1 MIIWDDLLVLSAVQQ
16 DNDYFQTQSAMDTAT
31 GVIAPSGELAFSR
44 PSENTLLVSLAGD
57 WTIGGDIPS
66 VDEVNKEVDSGL
78 PVQVLTFDT
87 QDLGRWD
94 SGLITFL
101 LKVFDQCSQRQIDV
115 DRAGLPEGVQ
125 RLLDLAAAVPEKK
138 DARKVDLPEPLL
150 VQVGKASMDMARQV
164 TGMTTF
170 LGEATIAF
178 GRFLV
183 GRAKFRRTDLWLT
196 IQQCGADAL
205 PIVSLISFLVGLI
218 LAFVGS
224 IQLAMFGAQIYIANL
239 VGIAMA
245 REMGAIMTAI
255 IMAGRTGAAFAAQ
268 IGTMQVNEE
277 VDALKTM
284 GISPMEFL
292 VLPRMLALILMMPLL
307 CLYSDL
313 VGILGGFV
321 VGTGMFDISFTQ
333 YMEQTRASLNLTHF
347 TIGVFKSAI
356 FGVVV
361 AIAGCLRGMES
372 GRSASAVGDAA
383 TSAVVTSIVL
393 IIVLDGIFAVVT
405 NILGI

>member
-1 MIIWDDLLVLSAVQQ
+1 
-16 DNDYFQTQSAMDTAT
+16 
-31 GVIAPSGELAFSR
+31 
-44 PSENTLLVSLAGD
+44 
-57 WTIGGDIPS
+57 
-66 VDEVNKEVDSGL
+66 
-78 PVQVLTFDT
+78 
-87 QDLGRWD
+87 
-94 SGLITFL
+94 LI
-101 LKVFDQCSQRQIDV
+101 
-115 DRAGLPEGVQ
+115 
-125 RLLDLAAAVPEKK
+125 
-138 DARKVDLPEPLL
+138 
-150 VQVGKASMDMARQV
+150 QVGKASMDVARQV

-183 GRAKFRRTDLWLT
+183 GKAKFRRTDLWLT

-218 LAFVGS
+218 LAFVGAV
-224 IQLAMFGAQIYIANL
+224 QLALFGAQIYIANL

-277 VDALKTM
+277 VDALTTM

-333 YMEQTRASLNLTHF
+333 YMGQTKASLNLTQF
-347 TIGVFKSAI
+347 SIGVFKSAI
-356 FGVVV
+356 YGVVV
-361 AIAGCLRGMES
+361 AITGCLRGMEC

-405 NILGI
+405 NIIGI

>member
-1 MIIWDDLLVLSAVQQ
+1 
-16 DNDYFQTQSAMDTAT
+16 MDTAT
-31 GVIAPSGELAFSR
+31 GVISTSGELAFSR
-44 PSENTLLVSLAGD
+44 PNENSLMLRLAGD

-66 VDEVNKEVDSGL
+66 VDEVNKQVDAGQ

-87 QDLGRWD
+87 QDLRRWD

-101 LKVFDQCSQRQIDV
+101 LKVFDQCSQRQIDA
-115 DRAGLPEGVQ
+115 DRTGLPEGVR
-125 RLLDLAAAVPEKK
+125 RLLDLASAVPEKK
-138 DARKVDLPEPLL
+138 DARKAVVQEPFL
-150 VQVGKASMDMARQV
+150 VQVGKASMEVARQV
-164 TGMTTF
+164 SGLTTF

-183 GRAKFRRTDLWLT
+183 GKAKFRRTDLWLT

-218 LAFVGS
+218 LAFVGAV
-224 IQLAMFGAQIYIANL
+224 QLAMFGAQIYIANL

-245 REMGAIMTAI
+245 REMGAIMTGI

-277 VDALKTM
+277 IDALKTM

-333 YMEQTRASLNLTHF
+333 YMEQTSASLNLTHF
-347 TIGVFKSAI
+347 GIGVFKSAV

>member
-245 REMGAIMTAI
+245 REMGAMMTAI

-313 VGILGGFV
+313 VGILWLCCWHWHV
-321 VGTGMFDISFTQ
+321 
-333 YMEQTRASLNLTHF
+333 
-347 TIGVFKSAI
+347 
-356 FGVVV
+356 
-361 AIAGCLRGMES
+361 
-372 GRSASAVGDAA
+372 
-383 TSAVVTSIVL
+383 
-393 IIVLDGIFAVVT
+393 
-405 NILGI
+405 

>member
-1 MIIWDDLLVLSAVQQ
+1 MDG
-16 DNDYFQTQSAMDTAT
+16 AMQMVA
-31 GVIAPSGELAFSR
+31 APCEMSFSR
-44 PSENTLLVSLAGD
+44 PTEDSLLVRLAGD
-57 WTIGGDIPS
+57 WTIEEKLPAVEEVQKQADSRPS
-66 VDEVNKEVDSGL
+66 L
-78 PVQVLTFDT
+78 QRIAFDT

-101 LKVFDQCSQRQIDV
+101 IKLFDQFNQSQIDT
-115 DRAGLPEGVQ
+115 DKEGLPNGVR

-138 DARKVDLPEPLL
+138 DARKVAVREPFL
-150 VQVGKASMDMARQV
+150 VQVGKASMDLARQV
-164 TGMTTF
+164 TGLTAF

-183 GRAKFRRTDLWLT
+183 GKAKFRRTDLWLT

-218 LAFVGS
+218 LAFVGAV
-224 IQLAMFGAQIYIANL
+224 QLAMFGAQIYIANL

-333 YMEQTRASLNLTHF
+333 YMEQTSTSLNLTHF
-347 TIGVFKSAI
+347 SIGVFKSAV

-393 IIVLDGIFAVVT
+393 IIVLDGIFAVIT
-405 NILGI
+405 NIIGI

>member
-1 MIIWDDLLVLSAVQQ
+1 MDG
-16 DNDYFQTQSAMDTAT
+16 AMQMVA
-31 GVIAPSGELAFSR
+31 APCEMSFSR
-44 PSENTLLVSLAGD
+44 PTEDSLLVRLAGD
-57 WTIGGDIPS
+57 WTIEEKLPAVEEVQKQADSRPS
-66 VDEVNKEVDSGL
+66 F
-78 PVQVLTFDT
+78 QRIAFDT

-101 LKVFDQCSQRQIDV
+101 IKLFDQFSQSQIDT
-115 DRAGLPEGVQ
+115 DKEGLPDGVR

-138 DARKVDLPEPLL
+138 DARKVAVREPFL
-150 VQVGKASMDMARQV
+150 VQVGKASMDLARQV
-164 TGMTTF
+164 TGLTAF

-183 GRAKFRRTDLWLT
+183 GKAKFRRTDLWLT

-218 LAFVGS
+218 LAFVGAV
-224 IQLAMFGAQIYIANL
+224 QLAMFGAQIYIANL

-277 VDALKTM
+277 VDALTTM

-333 YMEQTRASLNLTHF
+333 YMEQTSTSLNLTHF
-347 TIGVFKSAI
+347 SIGVFKSAI

-393 IIVLDGIFAVVT
+393 IIVLDGIFAVIT
-405 NILGI
+405 NIIGI

>member
-1 MIIWDDLLVLSAVQQ
+1 
-16 DNDYFQTQSAMDTAT
+16 MDTAT
-31 GVIAPSGELAFSR
+31 GVIATSGEIAFSR

-66 VDEVNKEVDSGL
+66 VDEVNKQVDSDL
-78 PVQVLTFDT
+78 PLQVLTFDT

-101 LKVFDQCSQRQIDV
+101 LKVFDQCSQRQIDA
-115 DRAGLPEGVQ
+115 DRTGLPDGVR

-138 DARKVDLPEPLL
+138 DARKVALDEPFL

-164 TGMTTF
+164 TGLTTF

-183 GRAKFRRTDLWLT
+183 GKAKFRRTDLWLT

-218 LAFVGS
+218 LAFVGAV
-224 IQLAMFGAQIYIANL
+224 QLAMFGAQIYIANL

-333 YMEQTRASLNLTHF
+333 YMEQTSTSLNLTHF
-347 TIGVFKSAI
+347 SIGVFKSAI

>member
-1 MIIWDDLLVLSAVQQ
+1 
-16 DNDYFQTQSAMDTAT
+16 MDTTT
-31 GVIAPSGELAFSR
+31 GVITPSGDLAFGR
-44 PSENTLLVSLAGD
+44 PSENSLTLRLAGN
-57 WTIGGDIPS
+57 WTIGKVIPS
-66 VDEVNKEVDSGL
+66 PEEVQKQVDSGL
-78 PVQVLTFDT
+78 PLQQITFDT
-87 QDLGRWD
+87 DKLGSWD
-94 SGLITFL
+94 SVLITFL

-115 DRAGLPEGVQ
+115 DRSGLPEGVR

-138 DARKVDLPEPLL
+138 DARKVTLQEPFL
-150 VQVGKASMDMARQV
+150 VQVGKASMEVANQV

-170 LGEATIAF
+170 LGDATIAF
-178 GRFLV
+178 GKFLV
-183 GRAKFRRTDLWLT
+183 GKAKFRRTDLWLT

-218 LAFVGS
+218 LAFVGAV
-224 IQLAMFGAQIYIANL
+224 QLALFGAQIYIANL

-277 VDALKTM
+277 VDALTTM

-321 VGTGMFDISFTQ
+321 VGTGMFHISFTQ
-333 YMEQTRASLNLTHF
+333 YMGQTKASLNLTQF
-347 TIGVFKSAI
+347 GIGVFKSAI
-356 FGVVV
+356 YGVVV
-361 AIAGCLRGMES
+361 AITGCLRGMEC

-393 IIVLDGIFAVVT
+393 IVVLDGIFAVVT
-405 NILGI
+405 NVLGI

>member
-1 MIIWDDLLVLSAVQQ
+1 
-16 DNDYFQTQSAMDTAT
+16 MDTPT
-31 GVIAPSGELAFSR
+31 GVIATLGEIAFSR
-44 PSENTLLVSLAGD
+44 PSENTLLLRLTGD
-57 WTIGGDIPS
+57 WTIGAVRPS
-66 VDEVNKEVDSGL
+66 VEEVNKQVDSGL

-87 QDLGRWD
+87 QDLGSWD

-101 LKVFDQCSQRQIDV
+101 LKVFDQCSQRQIDA
-115 DRAGLPEGVQ
+115 DRTGLPDGVR

-138 DARKVDLPEPLL
+138 DARKVALDEPFL

-164 TGMTTF
+164 TGLTTF

-183 GRAKFRRTDLWLT
+183 GKAKFRRTDLWLT
-196 IQQCGADAL
+196 IQQCGAEAL

-218 LAFVGS
+218 LAFVGAV
-224 IQLAMFGAQIYIANL
+224 QLAMFGAQIYIANL

-245 REMGAIMTAI
+245 REMGAIMTGI

-333 YMEQTRASLNLTHF
+333 YMEQTSTSLNLTHF
-347 TIGVFKSAI
+347 SIGVFKSAV

>member
-1 MIIWDDLLVLSAVQQ
+1 
-16 DNDYFQTQSAMDTAT
+16 MDTAT
-31 GVIAPSGELAFSR
+31 GVITPSGEIAFSR
-44 PSENTLLVSLAGD
+44 PSENTLLVRLAGD
-57 WTIGGDIPS
+57 WTIGEDIPS
-66 VDEVNKEVDSGL
+66 VDEVNKEIDSGL
-78 PVQVLTFDT
+78 PVKLLTFYT

-94 SGLITFL
+94 SVLITFL
-101 LKVFDQCSQRQIDV
+101 LKVFDQCSQHQIDV
-115 DRAGLPEGVQ
+115 DRSGLPEGVR

-138 DARKVDLPEPLL
+138 DARKVTLHEPLL
-150 VQVGKASMDMARQV
+150 VQVGEASMDVARQV
-164 TGMTTF
+164 TSMTTF

-183 GRAKFRRTDLWLT
+183 GKAKFRRTDLWLT

-218 LAFVGS
+218 LAFVGAV
-224 IQLAMFGAQIYIANL
+224 QLALFGAQIYIANL

-277 VDALKTM
+277 VDALTTM

-333 YMEQTRASLNLTHF
+333 YMGQTKASLNLAQF
-347 TIGVFKSAI
+347 GIGVFKSAI
-356 FGVVV
+356 YGVVV
-361 AIAGCLRGMES
+361 AITGCLRGMEC

-383 TSAVVTSIVL
+383 TSAVVTSIVV

>member
-1 MIIWDDLLVLSAVQQ
+1 MQMVA
-16 DNDYFQTQSAMDTAT
+16 
-31 GVIAPSGELAFSR
+31 APCEMSFSR
-44 PSENTLLVSLAGD
+44 PTEDSLLVRLAGD
-57 WTIGGDIPS
+57 WTIEEKLPAVEEVQKQADSRPS
-66 VDEVNKEVDSGL
+66 F
-78 PVQVLTFDT
+78 QRIAFDT

-101 LKVFDQCSQRQIDV
+101 IKLFDQFSQSQIDT
-115 DRAGLPEGVQ
+115 DKEGLPDGVR

-138 DARKVDLPEPLL
+138 DARKVAVREPFL
-150 VQVGKASMDMARQV
+150 VQVGKASMDLARQV
-164 TGMTTF
+164 TGLTAF

-183 GRAKFRRTDLWLT
+183 GKAKFRRTDLWLT

-218 LAFVGS
+218 LAFVGAV
-224 IQLAMFGAQIYIANL
+224 QLAMFGAQIYIANL

-333 YMEQTRASLNLTHF
+333 YMEQTSTSLNLTHF
-347 TIGVFKSAI
+347 SIGVFKSAI

-393 IIVLDGIFAVVT
+393 IIVLDGIFAVIT
-405 NILGI
+405 NIIGI

>member
-1 MIIWDDLLVLSAVQQ
+1 MD
-16 DNDYFQTQSAMDTAT
+16 SAMQMVA
-31 GVIAPSGELAFSR
+31 APCEMSFSR
-44 PSENTLLVSLAGD
+44 PTEDTLLVRLAGD
-57 WTIGGDIPS
+57 WTIKEELPA
-66 VDEVNKEVDSGL
+66 VEEVQKQADSGPPL
-78 PVQVLTFDT
+78 QRIAFDT
-87 QDLGRWD
+87 QGLGRWD
-94 SGLITFL
+94 SGFITFL
-101 LKVFDQCSQRQIDV
+101 IKLFDQFNRSQIDT
-115 DRAGLPEGVQ
+115 DKEGLPEGVR

-138 DARKVDLPEPLL
+138 DARTVAVQEPFL
-150 VQVGKASMDMARQV
+150 VQIGKASMDVARQV
-164 TGMTTF
+164 TALSTF
-170 LGEATIAF
+170 LGEATMAF

-183 GRAKFRRTDLWLT
+183 GKAKFRRTDLWLT

-205 PIVSLISFLVGLI
+205 PIVSLISFLVGMI
-218 LAFVGS
+218 LAFVGAV
-224 IQLAMFGAQIYIANL
+224 QLALFGAQIYIANL

-277 VDALKTM
+277 VDALTTM
-284 GISPMEFL
+284 GLSPMEFL
-292 VLPRMLALILMMPLL
+292 VLPRMLALIVMMPLL

-313 VGILGGFV
+313 VGIMGGFV

-333 YMEQTRASLNLTHF
+333 YMEQTKASLNLAQF
-347 TIGVFKSAI
+347 GIGVFKSAI
-356 FGVVV
+356 FGVIV

-405 NILGI
+405 NIIGI

>member
-1 MIIWDDLLVLSAVQQ
+1 
-16 DNDYFQTQSAMDTAT
+16 MDTAT
-31 GVIAPSGELAFSR
+31 EATAPSGELAFSR
-44 PSENTLLVSLAGD
+44 PSENSLTLRLAGD
-57 WTIGGDIPS
+57 WTIGKVIPS
-66 VDEVNKEVDSGL
+66 PEEVQKQIDSGQPL
-78 PVQVLTFDT
+78 QLITFET
-87 QDLGRWD
+87 NELGDWD
-94 SGLITFL
+94 SVLITFL
-101 LKVFDQCSQRQIDV
+101 LKVFDQCSQRQIKA
-115 DRAGLPEGVQ
+115 DRSGLPEGVR

-138 DARKVDLPEPLL
+138 DARKVAVQEPFL
-150 VQVGKASMDMARQV
+150 VQIGKASMDAARQV
-164 TGMTTF
+164 TALSTF
-170 LGEATIAF
+170 LGEATMAF

-183 GRAKFRRTDLWLT
+183 GKAKFRRTDLWLT

-205 PIVSLISFLVGLI
+205 PIVSLISFLVGMI
-218 LAFVGS
+218 LAFVGAV
-224 IQLAMFGAQIYIANL
+224 QLALFGAQIYIANL

-277 VDALKTM
+277 VDALTTM

-292 VLPRMLALILMMPLL
+292 VLPRMLALIVMMPLL

-333 YMEQTRASLNLTHF
+333 YMEQTKASLNLTQF
-347 TIGVFKSAI
+347 GIGVFKSAI
-356 FGVVV
+356 FGVIV

-405 NILGI
+405 NIIGI